1 MSTSHLGSFLK
12 AWYQQMTKNIRL
24 FVIQVSLQWRWKKFK
39 SRWRKTEG
47 RRMTGTGKKGKA
59 SEKWKVILPVHSL
72 FFFFF
77 PCVVYKK
84 WCDEISKKLQ
94 RRLPYT
100 CLSGPQHHYRHH
112 RRTLPYLLWQLI
124 QWQPLLQ
131 ETHTPAFHSYTHTMH
146 RAILTALANLQQL
159 PPTPRG
165 PSSSRPRV
173 CGGRGMIA
181 TIAIFCNV

>member
-1 MSTSHLGSFLK
+1 MK
-12 AWYQQMTKNIRL
+12 VKKVQEQMTQNR
-24 FVIQVSLQWRWKKFK
+24 
-39 SRWRKTEG
+39 
-47 RRMTGTGKKGKA
+47 GKKDDRNRKKKSKA
-59 SEKWKVILPVHSL
+59 SKKSKVILPVHSL
-72 FFFFF
+72 FFF
-77 PCVVYKK
+77 CVVYEK

-112 RRTLPYLLWQLI
+112 RGTLPYLLWQLI

-131 ETHTPAFHSYTHTMH
+131 ETHTPAFHTYTHTMR
-146 RAILTALANLQQL
+146 RAILTSLANLQQF
-159 PPTPRG
+159 PPPPRG
-165 PSSSRPRV
+165 PTSSRPRV